1 MKKVELCISRDRVP
15 YIVEELGADRVTVTM
30 YNEDQD
36 LIAFEVGSQMD
47 LLMMFHA
54 GVKCGSDKMGKA
66 LTSKVV

>member
-1 MKKVELCISRDRVP
+1 MKVELCITRDRVP

-36 LIAFEVGSQMD
+36 LIVFESGGQMD
-47 LLMMFHA
+47 FLMMFHA